1 MLHLQMRLTENM
13 TNNVSRHCDRSGSS
27 RSPTATALCH
37 HVRLHSTVPATSV
50 RREEA
55 DRESLPGY
63 ANLIVAAEYRTRMRR
78 MKTPL
83 VTNDFI
89 DRAAFVFGQ
98 RKGIIDES
106 DQPGGSLGEL
116 SNSEIARMA
125 KSQAAALDELGIG
138 IGERVAIV
146 SKNAARM
153 LISFF
158 GVTSHGRILVP
169 INFRLQRDEIAYIV
183 EHSEASLL
191 LIDPELEEMLS
202 DVPCPRK
209 IVLNQ
214 KSDALLFG
222 NATAPADWKIDEDS
236 LATINYTSGTTARP
250 KGVQLTH
257 RNLWINATV
266 FGLHAGVNDRD
277 VYLHTLPMFHCNGW
291 GMPFVLAGLGAQ
303 QIVQRQVNGRRILQL
318 VEQHGVTLLCGA
330 PTVASMILEAAQTWD
345 GPIPGRDKVR
355 MIIAGAS
362 PPTELIL
369 RVEEELGW
377 EFIQIY
383 GLTETSPLLT
393 VNRARSE
400 DDLLDPE
407 TRAHK
412 LGRAGAPALGV
423 SLKTDSDGEVL
434 ARSNVVL
441 NGYWRDTDATA
452 KALKE
457 DWFHTGD
464 RGRIDEEGFLTI
476 SDRKKDVII
485 TGGENVSSI
494 EVENIL
500 FSHPA
505 VAEVAVVGTPH
516 EKWGETVTALVV
528 LKPDSTATESELIE
542 YSRSRLAHFKCPTS
556 VIFRAE
562 LPRTATGKLQKYKLR
577 QSLRLRHHD

>member
-1 MLHLQMRLTENM
+1 
-13 TNNVSRHCDRSGSS
+13 
-27 RSPTATALCH
+27 
-37 HVRLHSTVPATSV
+37 
-50 RREEA
+50 
-55 DRESLPGY
+55 
-63 ANLIVAAEYRTRMRR
+63 

-89 DRAAFVFGQ
+89 DRAAFVYGE
-98 RKGIIDES
+98 RKGIIDERA
-106 DQPGGSLGEL
+106 QPGGSLGEL
-116 SNSEIARMA
+116 TNSDVDRM
-125 KSQAAALDELGIG
+125 SRSMAAALDDLGIG
-138 IGERVAIV
+138 FGERVAIV

-191 LIDPELEEMLS
+191 LIDPELEEMLA

-214 KSDALLFG
+214 ESDDQLFRD
-222 NATAPADWKIDEDS
+222 TSAPAAWKTDEDA

-266 FGLHAGVNDRD
+266 FGLHAGVNDND

-291 GMPFVLAGLGAQ
+291 GMPFVLAGMGAQ
-303 QIVQRQVNGRRILQL
+303 QIVLRQVDGRRILQL

-330 PTVASMILEAAQTWD
+330 PTVALMVLEAARTWD
-345 GPIPGRDKVR
+345 GPIPGRDRVR
-355 MIIAGAS
+355 IVVAGAP
-362 PPTELIL
+362 PPTELIM
-369 RVEEELGW
+369 RIESELGW

-393 VNRARSE
+393 VNRARRE
-400 DDLLDPE
+400 DDLLEPE
-407 TRAHK
+407 ARAHK
-412 LGRAGAPALGV
+412 LGRAGAPAFGV
-423 SLKTDSDGEVL
+423 SLKTDNEGEIL
-434 ARSNVVL
+434 ARGNVIL
-441 NGYWRDTDATA
+441 DGYWHDSDATA
-452 KALKE
+452 KALE
-457 DWFHTGD
+457 DDWFHTGD
-464 RGRIDEEGFLTI
+464 GGSIDTEGFLTI

-494 EVENIL
+494 EVEDTL

-505 VAEVAVVGTPH
+505 VAEVAIVGAPD

-528 LKPDSTATESELIE
+528 LKSDSAATESEIIE

-577 QSLRLRHHD
+577 ESLR